1 MPKIENQLFLTSSKS
16 WIHGGGN
23 RIEPGSSSSA
33 HEDGNRIATGWMH
46 GRLHSID
53 SRFSFSLFDGSS
65 NDASNVFE
73 DRRTHPP
80 NLGRGNGSRERQ
92 ICFSNLS
99 TEEKIFVEIFFV
111 REVSPSWFL
120 PLLSFKKERINRVRI
135 VCYSECFCSSFL
147 FGIQCQKLHKMLLFR
162 QNVLNDQ

>member
-80 NLGRGNGSRERQ
+80 NLGSRERQ
-92 ICFSNLS
+92 ICFFNRQSVYQ
-99 TEEKIFVEIFFV
+99 ERIFELISINEGVLRSISKLIFA
-111 REVSPSWFL
+111 P
-120 PLLSFKKERINRVRI
+120 PPSFKKERINRERI
-135 VCYSECFCSSFL
+135 VCYSRMFL
-147 FGIQCQKLHKMLLFR
+147 FVFLVWDTVSKIT
-162 QNVLNDQ
+162 